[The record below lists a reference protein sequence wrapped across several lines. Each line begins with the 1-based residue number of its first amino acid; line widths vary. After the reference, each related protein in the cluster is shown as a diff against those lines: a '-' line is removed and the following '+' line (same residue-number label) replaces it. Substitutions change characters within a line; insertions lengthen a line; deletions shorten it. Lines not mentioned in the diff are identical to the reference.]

1 MDEAWYP
8 SSGLEQYMQHLLKYP
23 PSGDSANNV
32 LGEKKIAFVPTMG
45 ALHQG
50 HISLVKEAKSLADQV
65 VMSIFVNPTQFESVE
80 DLAKY
85 PRTLNADIQLA
96 EAAGVDLLW
105 TPDVS
110 EIYPD
115 KYKLIDAGELGR
127 IYEGHSRAGHFDGVL
142 TVVNRLFEIVKP
154 DYAIFGEKDFQQL
167 FLIKEFSKRAHPGI
181 EIISGKTIRED
192 SGLALSSRNVRLSP
206 EEKNSALVI
215 SRALEIGSKQ
225 QSYAE
230 IKSSVLAELATEIDF
245 KLDYFAIVNPKS
257 LLEVDQSHIGPVQ
270 LLLAGWVGSVRLIDN
285 FAAVVGPEG
294 RGN

>member
-1 MDEAWYP
+1 
-8 SSGLEQYMQHLLKYP
+8 MQHLLKYP
-23 PSGDSANNV
+23 LSGESANHV

-50 HISLVKEAKSLADQV
+50 HISLVKEAKSLADEV

-96 EAAGVDLLW
+96 ESAGVDFLW

-215 SRALEIGSKQ
+215 SRALEIGRKE

-230 IKSSVLAELATEIDF
+230 VKSSVLAELATEIDF

-257 LLEVDQSHIGPVQ
+257 LLEVDQSHTGPVQ

-285 FAAVVGPEG
+285 FAAVIGPEG

>member
-1 MDEAWYP
+1 
-8 SSGLEQYMQHLLKYP
+8 MQHLLKYP
-23 PSGDSANNV
+23 LSGESANHV

-50 HISLVKEAKSLADQV
+50 HISLVKEAKSLADEV

-96 EAAGVDLLW
+96 ESAGVDFLW

-167 FLIKEFSKRAHPGI
+167 FLIKEFSKRVHPGI

-215 SRALEIGSKQ
+215 SRALEIGRKE

-257 LLEVDQSHIGPVQ
+257 LLEVDQSHTGPVQ

-285 FAAVVGPEG
+285 FAAVIGPEG

>member
-1 MDEAWYP
+1 
-8 SSGLEQYMQHLLKYP
+8 MQHLLKYP

-245 KLDYFAIVNPKS
+245 RLDYFAIVNPKS
-257 LLEVDQSHIGPVQ
+257 LLEVDQSHTGPVQ

-285 FAAVVGPEG
+285 FAAVIGPEG

>member
-1 MDEAWYP
+1 
-8 SSGLEQYMQHLLKYP
+8 MQHLLKYP
-23 PSGDSANNV
+23 LSGDSANNV

-285 FAAVVGPEG
+285 FAAAIGPEG

>member
-1 MDEAWYP
+1 
-8 SSGLEQYMQHLLKYP
+8 MQHLLKYP
-23 PSGDSANNV
+23 LSGESANNV

-50 HISLVKEAKSLADQV
+50 HISLVKEAKSLADEV

-96 EAAGVDLLW
+96 ESAGVDFLW

-215 SRALEIGSKQ
+215 SRALEIGRKE

-257 LLEVDQSHIGPVQ
+257 LLEVDQSHTGPVQ

-285 FAAVVGPEG
+285 FAAVIGPEG

>member
-1 MDEAWYP
+1 
-8 SSGLEQYMQHLLKYP
+8 MQHLLKYP
-23 PSGDSANNV
+23 LNGGSAIDGM
-32 LGEKKIAFVPTMG
+32 GEKKIAFVPTMG

-50 HISLVKEAKSLADQV
+50 HISLVKEAKSLADEV

-96 EAAGVDLLW
+96 ESAGVDFLW

-167 FLIKEFSKRAHPGI
+167 FLIKEFSKRVHPGI

-215 SRALEIGSKQ
+215 SRALEIGRKE

-245 KLDYFAIVNPKS
+245 RLDYFAIVNPKS
-257 LLEVDQSHIGPVQ
+257 LLEVDQSHTGPVQ

-285 FAAVVGPEG
+285 FAAVIGPEG

>member
-1 MDEAWYP
+1 
-8 SSGLEQYMQHLLKYP
+8 MQHLLKYP

-32 LGEKKIAFVPTMG
+32 LGDKKIAFVPTMG
-45 ALHQG
+45 ALHEG
-50 HISLVKEAKSLADQV
+50 HISLIKEAKNLAEQV
-65 VMSIFVNPTQFESVE
+65 VMSIFINPTQFESVE

-85 PRTLNADIQLA
+85 PRTLNEDIQLA

-115 KYKLIDAGELGR
+115 KYKLIDAGEVGR

-154 DYAIFGEKDFQQL
+154 EYAIFGEKDFQQL
-167 FLIKEFSKRAHPGI
+167 FLIKEFSKKAHPEI
-181 EIISGKTIRED
+181 EIISGRTIREV

-215 SRALEIGSKQ
+215 SRALEMGSKK
-225 QSYAE
+225 QSYSE

-245 KLDYFAIVNPKS
+245 KMDYFAIVNPKS
-257 LLEVDQSHIGPVQ
+257 LLEVDQSHSGPVQ

>member
-1 MDEAWYP
+1 
-8 SSGLEQYMQHLLKYP
+8 MQHLLKYP
-23 PSGDSANNV
+23 PSGESANNV

-85 PRTLNADIQLA
+85 PRTLDADIQLA

-230 IKSSVLAELATEIDF
+230 IKSRVLAELFTEIDF

-257 LLEVDQSHIGPVQ
+257 LLEVDQSHTGPVQ

>member
-1 MDEAWYP
+1 
-8 SSGLEQYMQHLLKYP
+8 MQHLLIYP

-32 LGEKKIAFVPTMG
+32 LGDKKIAFVPTIG
-45 ALHQG
+45 ALHEG
-50 HISLVKEAKSLADQV
+50 HISLVNEAKNLAEQV
-65 VMSIFVNPTQFESVE
+65 VMSIFINPTQFESVE

-85 PRTLNADIQLA
+85 QRTLNEDIQLA

-115 KYKLIDAGELGR
+115 KYKLIDAGEVGR

-154 DYAIFGEKDFQQL
+154 EYAIFGEKDFQQL
-167 FLIKEFSKRAHPGI
+167 FLIKEFSRKAHPEI
-181 EIISGKTIRED
+181 EIISGRTIREV

-215 SRALEIGSKQ
+215 SRALEMGSKK
-225 QSYAE
+225 QSYSE

-245 KLDYFAIVNPKS
+245 KMDYFAIVNPKS
-257 LLEVDQSHIGPVQ
+257 LLEVDQSHSGPVQ

>member
-1 MDEAWYP
+1 
-8 SSGLEQYMQHLLKYP
+8 MQHLLKYP
-23 PSGDSANNV
+23 PSGDIANNV

-215 SRALEIGSKQ
+215 SRALEIGSKK
-225 QSYAE
+225 QSYPE
-230 IKSSVLAELATEIDF
+230 IKSSVMAELATEIDF
-245 KLDYFAIVNPKS
+245 RLDYFAIVNPKS
-257 LLEVDQSHIGPVQ
+257 LLEVDQSHTGPVQ

>member
-1 MDEAWYP
+1 
-8 SSGLEQYMQHLLKYP
+8 MQHLLKYP

-85 PRTLNADIQLA
+85 PRTINADIQLA

-127 IYEGHSRAGHFDGVL
+127 LYEGHSRAGHFDGVL

-154 DYAIFGEKDFQQL
+154 DYAIFGEKDYQQL
-167 FLIKEFSKRAHPGI
+167 FLIKEFSKRVHPGI

-215 SRALEIGSKQ
+215 SRALEIGSKKE
-225 QSYAE
+225 SYSE
-230 IKSSVLAELATEIDF
+230 IKFSVLAELATEIDF

-285 FAAVVGPEG
+285 FAAVIGPEG
-294 RGN
+294 QGN

>member
-1 MDEAWYP
+1 
-8 SSGLEQYMQHLLKYP
+8 MQHLLKYP
-23 PSGDSANNV
+23 PSGGSTNNV
-32 LGEKKIAFVPTMG
+32 MGEKKIAFVPTMG

-50 HISLVKEAKSLADQV
+50 HLSLVKEAKTLADQV

-85 PRTLNADIQLA
+85 PRTLSEDILLA
-96 EAAGVDLLW
+96 EAAGVDILW

-127 IYEGHSRAGHFDGVL
+127 IYEGHTRAGHFDGVL
-142 TVVNRLFEIVKP
+142 TVVNQLFEIVKP
-154 DYAIFGEKDFQQL
+154 DFAIFGEKDFQQL
-167 FLIKEFSKRAHPGI
+167 FLLREFSKRTHPEI
-181 EIISGKTIRED
+181 EIVSGKTIREN
-192 SGLALSSRNVRLSP
+192 SGLAMSSRNVRLSP
-206 EEKNSALVI
+206 EQVNSALVI
-215 SRALEIGSKQ
+215 SRALDKAGKK

-230 IKSSVLAELATEIDF
+230 MKSTALAELATELDF

-257 LLEVDQSHIGPVQ
+257 LLEVDESHIGPVQ

-285 FAAVVGPEG
+285 LAAVIDSEG
-294 RGN
+294 RGK

>member
-1 MDEAWYP
+1 
-8 SSGLEQYMQHLLKYP
+8 MQHLLKYP
-23 PSGDSANNV
+23 PSGGSTNNV
-32 LGEKKIAFVPTMG
+32 MGEKKIAFVPTMG

-50 HISLVKEAKSLADQV
+50 HLSLVKEAKTLAGQV

-85 PRTLNADIQLA
+85 PRTLSEDILLA
-96 EAAGVDLLW
+96 EAAGVDILW

-127 IYEGHSRAGHFDGVL
+127 IYEGHTRAGHFDGVL
-142 TVVNRLFEIVKP
+142 TVVNQLFEIVKP
-154 DYAIFGEKDFQQL
+154 DFAIFGEKDFQQL
-167 FLIKEFSKRAHPGI
+167 FLLREFSKRTHPEI
-181 EIISGKTIRED
+181 EIVSGKTIREN
-192 SGLALSSRNVRLSP
+192 SGLAMSSRNVRLSP
-206 EEKNSALVI
+206 EQVNSALVI
-215 SRALEIGSKQ
+215 SRALDKAGKK

-230 IKSSVLAELATEIDF
+230 MKSTALAELATELDF

-257 LLEVDQSHIGPVQ
+257 LLEVDESHIGPVQ

-285 FAAVVGPEG
+285 LAAVIDSEG
-294 RGN
+294 RGK

>member
-1 MDEAWYP
+1 
-8 SSGLEQYMQHLLKYP
+8 MQHLLIYP

-32 LGEKKIAFVPTMG
+32 LGDKKIAFVPTMG
-45 ALHQG
+45 ALHEG
-50 HISLVKEAKSLADQV
+50 HISLIKEAKNLAEQV
-65 VMSIFVNPTQFESVE
+65 VMSIFINPTQFESVE

-85 PRTLNADIQLA
+85 PRTLNEDIQLA

-154 DYAIFGEKDFQQL
+154 EYAIFGEKDFQQL
-167 FLIKEFSKRAHPGI
+167 FLIKEFSKKAHPEI
-181 EIISGKTIRED
+181 EIISGRTIREV

-215 SRALEIGSKQ
+215 SRALEMGSKK
-225 QSYAE
+225 QSYSE

-245 KLDYFAIVNPKS
+245 KMDYFAIVNPKS
-257 LLEVDQSHIGPVQ
+257 LLEVDQSHSGPVQ

>member
-1 MDEAWYP
+1 
-8 SSGLEQYMQHLLKYP
+8 MQHLLKYP
-23 PSGDSANNV
+23 PSGGSANNGM
-32 LGEKKIAFVPTMG
+32 GEKKIAFVPTMG

-50 HISLVKEAKSLADQV
+50 HISLVKEGKSLADQV
-65 VMSIFVNPTQFESVE
+65 VMSIFVNPTQFESVD

-96 EAAGVDLLW
+96 ESAGVDFLW

-167 FLIKEFSKRAHPGI
+167 FLIKEFSKRVHPEI

-215 SRALEIGSKQ
+215 SRALEIGRKE

-257 LLEVDQSHIGPVQ
+257 LLEVDQSHTGPVQ

-285 FAAVVGPEG
+285 FVAVIGPEG

>member
-1 MDEAWYP
+1 
-8 SSGLEQYMQHLLKYP
+8 MQHLLKYP
-23 PSGDSANNV
+23 PSGESANHV

-50 HISLVKEAKSLADQV
+50 HISLVKEAKSLADEV

-96 EAAGVDLLW
+96 ESAGVDFLW

-215 SRALEIGSKQ
+215 SRALEIGRKE

-257 LLEVDQSHIGPVQ
+257 LLEVDQSHTGPVQ

-285 FAAVVGPEG
+285 FAAVIGPEG

>member
-1 MDEAWYP
+1 M
-8 SSGLEQYMQHLLKYP
+8 QYLLKYP
-23 PSGDSANNV
+23 PSDESVNNV
-32 LGEKKIAFVPTMG
+32 LGDKKIAFVPTMG
-45 ALHQG
+45 ALHEG
-50 HISLVKEAKSLADQV
+50 HISLVKEAKNLAEQV
-65 VMSIFVNPTQFESVE
+65 VMSIFINPSQFESVE

-85 PRTLNADIQLA
+85 PRTLNEDIQLA

-154 DYAIFGEKDFQQL
+154 EYAIFGEKDFQQL
-167 FLIKEFSKRAHPGI
+167 FLIKEFSKKAHPEI
-181 EIISGKTIRED
+181 EIISGRTIREV
-192 SGLALSSRNVRLSP
+192 SGLALSSRNLRLSP
-206 EEKNSALVI
+206 EETNSALVI
-215 SRALEIGSKQ
+215 SRALEMGSKK
-225 QSYAE
+225 QSYSE

-285 FAAVVGPEG
+285 FAAAIRPEG

>member
-1 MDEAWYP
+1 
-8 SSGLEQYMQHLLKYP
+8 MQHLLKYP
-23 PSGDSANNV
+23 PSGESANNV

-50 HISLVKEAKSLADQV
+50 HISLVQEAKSLADQV

-230 IKSSVLAELATEIDF
+230 IKSRVLAELATEIDF

-257 LLEVDQSHIGPVQ
+257 LLEVDQSHTGPVQ

-285 FAAVVGPEG
+285 FAAVIGPEG

>member
-1 MDEAWYP
+1 
-8 SSGLEQYMQHLLKYP
+8 MQHLLKYP
-23 PSGDSANNV
+23 LSGESANNV

-142 TVVNRLFEIVKP
+142 TVVNRLFEIVKS

-230 IKSSVLAELATEIDF
+230 IKSRVLAELFTEIDF

-257 LLEVDQSHIGPVQ
+257 LLEVDQSHTGPVQ

>member
-1 MDEAWYP
+1 
-8 SSGLEQYMQHLLKYP
+8 MQHLLKYP

-230 IKSSVLAELATEIDF
+230 IKSRVLAELATEIDF

-257 LLEVDQSHIGPVQ
+257 LLEVDQSHTGPVQ

>member
-1 MDEAWYP
+1 
-8 SSGLEQYMQHLLKYP
+8 MQHLLKYP

-32 LGEKKIAFVPTMG
+32 LGDKKIAFVPTMG
-45 ALHQG
+45 ALHEG
-50 HISLVKEAKSLADQV
+50 HISLVNEAKNLAEQV
-65 VMSIFVNPTQFESVE
+65 VMSIFINPTQFESVE

-85 PRTLNADIQLA
+85 PRTLNEDIQLA

-154 DYAIFGEKDFQQL
+154 EYAIFGEKDFQQL
-167 FLIKEFSKRAHPGI
+167 FLIKEFSKKAHPEI
-181 EIISGKTIRED
+181 EIISGRTIREV

-215 SRALEIGSKQ
+215 SRALEMGSKK
-225 QSYAE
+225 QSYSE

-245 KLDYFAIVNPKS
+245 KMDYFAIVNPKS
-257 LLEVDQSHIGPVQ
+257 LLEVDQSHSGPVQ

>member
-1 MDEAWYP
+1 M
-8 SSGLEQYMQHLLKYP
+8 QYLLKYP
-23 PSGDSANNV
+23 PSDESVNNV
-32 LGEKKIAFVPTMG
+32 LGDKKIAFVPTMG
-45 ALHQG
+45 ALHEG
-50 HISLVKEAKSLADQV
+50 HISLVKEAKNLAEQV
-65 VMSIFVNPTQFESVE
+65 VMSIFINPSQFESVE

-85 PRTLNADIQLA
+85 PRTLNEDIQLA

-154 DYAIFGEKDFQQL
+154 EYAIFGEKDFQQL
-167 FLIKEFSKRAHPGI
+167 FLIKEFSKKAHPEI
-181 EIISGKTIRED
+181 EIILGRTIREV

-206 EEKNSALVI
+206 EETNSALVI
-215 SRALEIGSKQ
+215 SRALEMGSKK
-225 QSYAE
+225 QSYSE
-230 IKSSVLAELATEIDF
+230 IKSSVSAELATEIDF

-285 FAAVVGPEG
+285 FAAAIRPEG

>member
-1 MDEAWYP
+1 
-8 SSGLEQYMQHLLKYP
+8 MQHLLKYP
-23 PSGDSANNV
+23 LSGESANNV

-65 VMSIFVNPTQFESVE
+65 VLSIFVNPTQFESVE

-96 EAAGVDLLW
+96 ESAGVDLLW

>member
-1 MDEAWYP
+1 
-8 SSGLEQYMQHLLKYP
+8 MQHLLKYL
-23 PSGDSANNV
+23 PSGDSANN
-32 LGEKKIAFVPTMG
+32 LLDEKEIAFVPTMG

-50 HISLVKEAKSLADQV
+50 HISLVKEAKSLAEKV

-80 DLAKY
+80 DLVKY
-85 PRTLNADIQLA
+85 PRTLNEDIQLA
-96 EAAGVDLLW
+96 EAAGVDVLW

-127 IYEGHSRAGHFDGVL
+127 IYEGHTRAGHFDGVL

-167 FLIKEFSKRAHPGI
+167 FLIREFSKRAHPGI
-181 EIISGKTIRED
+181 EIITGKTIRED
-192 SGLALSSRNVRLSP
+192 SGLALSSRNIRLSP
-206 EEKNSALVI
+206 EEANSALVI
-215 SRALEIGSKQ
+215 SKALEIGSKK

-230 IKSSVLAELATEIDF
+230 IKSSVLTELASEFDF
-245 KLDYFAIVNPKS
+245 KLDYFTIINPKS
-257 LLEVDQSHIGPVQ
+257 LLEIDQTHIGPVQ

-285 FAAVVGPEG
+285 FAAVIEPEG

>member
-1 MDEAWYP
+1 
-8 SSGLEQYMQHLLKYP
+8 MQHLLKYP
-23 PSGDSANNV
+23 PSGESANNV

-50 HISLVKEAKSLADQV
+50 HISLVKEAKSLADEV

-96 EAAGVDLLW
+96 ESAGVDFLW

-167 FLIKEFSKRAHPGI
+167 FLIKEFSKRVHPGI

-215 SRALEIGSKQ
+215 SRALEIGRKE

-230 IKSSVLAELATEIDF
+230 VKSSVLAELATEIDF

-257 LLEVDQSHIGPVQ
+257 LLEVDQSHTGPVQ

-285 FAAVVGPEG
+285 FAAVIGPEG

>member
-1 MDEAWYP
+1 
-8 SSGLEQYMQHLLKYP
+8 MQHLLKYP
-23 PSGDSANNV
+23 LSGESANNV

-154 DYAIFGEKDFQQL
+154 DCAIFGEKDFQQL

-285 FAAVVGPEG
+285 FAAAIGPEG

>member
-1 MDEAWYP
+1 
-8 SSGLEQYMQHLLKYP
+8 MQHLLKYP
-23 PSGDSANNV
+23 LNGGSAIDGM
-32 LGEKKIAFVPTMG
+32 GEKKIAFVPTMG

-50 HISLVKEAKSLADQV
+50 HISLVKEAKSLADEV

-96 EAAGVDLLW
+96 ESAGVDFLW

-215 SRALEIGSKQ
+215 SRALEIGRKE

-230 IKSSVLAELATEIDF
+230 VKSSVLAELATEIDF

-257 LLEVDQSHIGPVQ
+257 LLEVDQSHTGPVQ

-285 FAAVVGPEG
+285 FAAVIGPEG

>member
-1 MDEAWYP
+1 
-8 SSGLEQYMQHLLKYP
+8 MQHLLKYP

-32 LGEKKIAFVPTMG
+32 RGEKKIAFVPTMG
-45 ALHQG
+45 ALHEG
-50 HISLVKEAKSLADQV
+50 HISLVKEAKNLAEQV
-65 VMSIFVNPTQFESVE
+65 VMSIFINPTQFESVE

-85 PRTLNADIQLA
+85 PRTLNEDIQLA

-127 IYEGHSRAGHFDGVL
+127 IYEGHTRAGHFDGVL

-154 DYAIFGEKDFQQL
+154 EYAIFGEKDFQQL
-167 FLIKEFSKRAHPGI
+167 FLIKEFSKKVHPEI
-181 EIISGKTIRED
+181 EIISGKTIREV

-206 EEKNSALVI
+206 EETNSALVI
-215 SRALEIGSKQ
+215 SRALDMGRKK
-225 QSYAE
+225 QSYSE

-285 FAAVVGPEG
+285 FAAVIGPEG

>member
-1 MDEAWYP
+1 
-8 SSGLEQYMQHLLKYP
+8 MQHLLKYP

-225 QSYAE
+225 QSYTE
-230 IKSSVLAELATEIDF
+230 IKSRVLAELATEIDF

-257 LLEVDQSHIGPVQ
+257 LLEVDQSHTGPVQ

>member
-1 MDEAWYP
+1 
-8 SSGLEQYMQHLLKYP
+8 MQHLLKYP
-23 PSGDSANNV
+23 PSGESANNV

-50 HISLVKEAKSLADQV
+50 HLSLVKEAKSLADEV

-96 EAAGVDLLW
+96 ESAGVDFLW

-215 SRALEIGSKQ
+215 SRALEIGRKE

-257 LLEVDQSHIGPVQ
+257 LLEVDQSHTGPVQ

-285 FAAVVGPEG
+285 FAAVIGPEG

>member
-1 MDEAWYP
+1 
-8 SSGLEQYMQHLLKYP
+8 MQHLLKYP
-23 PSGDSANNV
+23 LSGESANHV

-50 HISLVKEAKSLADQV
+50 HISLVKEAKSLADEV

-96 EAAGVDLLW
+96 ESAGVDFLW

-215 SRALEIGSKQ
+215 SRALEIGRKE

-257 LLEVDQSHIGPVQ
+257 LLEVDQSHTGPVQ

-285 FAAVVGPEG
+285 FAAVIGPEG

>member
-1 MDEAWYP
+1 
-8 SSGLEQYMQHLLKYP
+8 MQHLLKYP
-23 PSGDSANNV
+23 PSGESANNV

-96 EAAGVDLLW
+96 ESAGVDFLW

-167 FLIKEFSKRAHPGI
+167 FLIKEFSKRVHPGI

-215 SRALEIGSKQ
+215 SRALEIGRKE

-245 KLDYFAIVNPKS
+245 RLDYFAIVNPKS

-285 FAAVVGPEG
+285 FAAAIGSEG

>member
-1 MDEAWYP
+1 
-8 SSGLEQYMQHLLKYP
+8 MQHLLKYP

-230 IKSSVLAELATEIDF
+230 IKSSVLGELATEIDF

-257 LLEVDQSHIGPVQ
+257 LLEVDQSHTGPVQ

>member
-1 MDEAWYP
+1 
-8 SSGLEQYMQHLLKYP
+8 MQHLLKYP

-230 IKSSVLAELATEIDF
+230 IKSRVLAELATEIDF

-285 FAAVVGPEG
+285 FAAVIGPEG

>member
-1 MDEAWYP
+1 
-8 SSGLEQYMQHLLKYP
+8 MQHLLKYP
-23 PSGDSANNV
+23 LSGESANHV

-50 HISLVKEAKSLADQV
+50 HISLVKEAKSLADEV

-96 EAAGVDLLW
+96 ESAGVDFLW

-167 FLIKEFSKRAHPGI
+167 FLIKEFSKRVHPGI

-215 SRALEIGSKQ
+215 SRALEIGRKE

-245 KLDYFAIVNPKS
+245 RLDYFAIVNPKS
-257 LLEVDQSHIGPVQ
+257 LLEVDQSHTGPVQ

-285 FAAVVGPEG
+285 FAAAIGSEG

>member
-1 MDEAWYP
+1 
-8 SSGLEQYMQHLLKYP
+8 MQHLLKYP

-32 LGEKKIAFVPTMG
+32 LGDKKIAFVPTMG
-45 ALHQG
+45 ALHEG
-50 HISLVKEAKSLADQV
+50 HISLIKDAKNLAEQV
-65 VMSIFVNPTQFESVE
+65 VMSIFINPTQFESVE

-85 PRTLNADIQLA
+85 PRTLNEDIQLA

-154 DYAIFGEKDFQQL
+154 EYAIFGEKDFQQL
-167 FLIKEFSKRAHPGI
+167 FLIKEFSKKAHPEI
-181 EIISGKTIRED
+181 EIISGRTIREV

-215 SRALEIGSKQ
+215 SRALEMGSKK
-225 QSYAE
+225 QSYSE

-245 KLDYFAIVNPKS
+245 KMDYFAIVNPKS
-257 LLEVDQSHIGPVQ
+257 LLEVDQSHSGPVQ

>member
-1 MDEAWYP
+1 
-8 SSGLEQYMQHLLKYP
+8 MQHLLKYP
-23 PSGDSANNV
+23 PSGESANNV

-230 IKSSVLAELATEIDF
+230 IKSRVLAELATEIDF
-245 KLDYFAIVNPKS
+245 RLDYFAIVNPKS

-285 FAAVVGPEG
+285 FAAAIGPEG

>member
-1 MDEAWYP
+1 
-8 SSGLEQYMQHLLKYP
+8 MQHLLKYP
-23 PSGDSANNV
+23 PSGHIANNV
-32 LGEKKIAFVPTMG
+32 LSEKKIAFVPTMG

-50 HISLVKEAKSLADQV
+50 HLSLVKEAKSLADQV

-85 PRTLNADIQLA
+85 PRTLNEDIQLA
-96 EAAGVDLLW
+96 KAAGVDVLW

-127 IYEGHSRAGHFDGVL
+127 MYEGHTRAGHFDGVL

-167 FLIKEFSKRAHPGI
+167 FLIKEFSKRAHPEI
-181 EIISGKTIRED
+181 EIISARTIRES
-192 SGLALSSRNVRLSP
+192 SGLALSSRNKRLSP
-206 EEKNSALVI
+206 EEKISALVI
-215 SRALEIGSKQ
+215 SRALEIGSKK
-225 QSYAE
+225 QSFVG
-230 IKSSVLAELATEIDF
+230 IKSSVLAELATEMDF
-245 KLDYFAIVNPKS
+245 KLDYFAIVNPNS
-257 LLEVDQSHIGPVQ
+257 LLEVDQNHLGPVQ

-285 FAAVVGPEG
+285 FAAVIEPEG